1 VSVTARTEAA
11 GSRSIFEAD
20 AFAALQR
27 AAGSSGATS
36 HALAEASTALE
47 LAGLAALARQTAK
60 VLELHRLAT
69 ARLAGV
75 LRALGEGSAE

>member
-1 VSVTARTEAA
+1 VSATARPDAA
-11 GSRSIFEAD
+11 GSRSLFEAD

-27 AAGSSGATS
+27 AAGSSGATAHS
-36 HALAEASTALE
+36 LAEASTALD
-47 LAGLAALARQTAK
+47 LAGLGALARQTAK

-75 LRALGEGSAE
+75 LRELGEGSAE